1 MGVSLHLPS
10 MSESTTIIIA
20 DDHPILLKGLTDFV
34 QDLGLKVL
42 GTATDGRS
50 LLDLVS
56 KYKPDIVLMDLE
68 MPEMTGLE
76 VGEKMNEL
84 GLDSKKI
91 LLTLH
96 KELFI
101 LQKAKEFRFSGYILK
116 EFALS
121 ELAKAIGVIKDGG
134 EFFSEKILE
143 GEKANAGNATS
154 EPLTPS
160 EIKIIRLIADGLSSK
175 EIADRLFIS
184 ERTVDKHRSNV
195 ISKLN
200 LEKKH
205 NSLLLWAQRNRDII
219 G

>member
-1 MGVSLHLPS
+1 
-10 MSESTTIIIA
+10 MSESTTTIIIA
-20 DDHPILLKGLTDFV
+20 DDHPILLKGLSDFV
-34 QDLGLKVL
+34 QDLGIKVL
-42 GTATDGRS
+42 ATATDGLS
-50 LLDLVS
+50 LLNLV
-56 KYKPDIVLMDLE
+56 KEHQPDIVLMDLE

-76 VGEKMNEL
+76 VGEKMNHL
-84 GLDSKKI
+84 GITSKKI

-101 LQKAKEFRFSGYILK
+101 LQKVKELQFSGYILK
-116 EFALS
+116 EFALG
-121 ELAKAIGVIKDGG
+121 ELAKAIQVVRGG
-134 EFFSEKILE
+134 GNFFSEKILE
-143 GEKANAGNATS
+143 GEKMQDSLTSS

-160 EIKIIRLIADGLSSK
+160 EIKILRLIADGLSSK
-175 EIADRLFIS
+175 EIADKLFIS

-205 NSLLLWAQRNRDII
+205 NSLLLWAQRNREII

>member
-1 MGVSLHLPS
+1 
-10 MSESTTIIIA
+10 MSESTTIVIA
-20 DDHPILLKGLTDFV
+20 DDHPILLKGLVDFV
-34 QDLGLKVL
+34 WDLGLKVL
-42 GTATDGRS
+42 GTATDGKS
-50 LLDLVS
+50 LLELVS
-56 KYKPDIVLMDLE
+56 KHKPDIVLMDLE

-76 VGEKMNEL
+76 VGERMNQL
-84 GLDSKKI
+84 GLRSKKI

-101 LQKAKEFRFSGYILK
+101 LQKAKELRFSGYILK
-116 EFALS
+116 EFALG
-121 ELAKAIGVIKDGG
+121 ELAKAIEVVKNGG

-143 GEKANAGNATS
+143 GEKVDEGKATA

-205 NSLLLWAQRNRDII
+205 NSLLLWAQRNRNII

>member
-1 MGVSLHLPS
+1 MP
-10 MSESTTIIIA
+10 ESITTIIIA
-20 DDHPILLKGLTDFV
+20 DDHPILLKGLKDFL
-34 QDLGLKVL
+34 QDLGLHVLATASDGKELLEKVL
-42 GTATDGRS
+42 E
-50 LLDLVS
+50 L
-56 KYKPDIVLMDLE
+56 KPEIVLMDLE
-68 MPEMTGLE
+68 MPGMTGLE

-84 GLDSKKI
+84 GLSTKKI

-101 LQKAKEFRFSGYILK
+101 LQKAKELQFSGYILK
-116 EFALS
+116 EFALG
-121 ELAKAIGVIKDGG
+121 ELTDAISIIKKGG
-134 EFFSEKILE
+134 QFFSEKIWENDRKQPLKE
-143 GEKANAGNATS
+143 LS

-160 EIKIIRLIADGLSSK
+160 ETKILRLIADGLSSK
-175 EIADRLFIS
+175 EIADKLFIS